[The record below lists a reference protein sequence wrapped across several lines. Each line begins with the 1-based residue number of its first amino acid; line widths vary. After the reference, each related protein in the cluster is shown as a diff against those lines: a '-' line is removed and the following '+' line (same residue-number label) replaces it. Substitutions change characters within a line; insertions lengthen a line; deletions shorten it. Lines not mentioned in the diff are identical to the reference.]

1 MRFDFTLLDTERLL
15 IGSHLQK
22 LFQRIDSIGMPH
34 RHEALE
40 LSTNRLCR
48 GNRNVKVAFPDTSKR
63 ISMGKTLLRNPPHT
77 YPGRSPGSS
86 DTDRCQSARACS

>member
-34 RHEALE
+34 RHKALE
-40 LSTNRLCR
+40 LST
-48 GNRNVKVAFPDTSKR
+48 GPFVQ
-63 ISMGKTLLRNPPHT
+63 G
-77 YPGRSPGSS
+77 
-86 DTDRCQSARACS
+86 